1 MPILINDFVWRETET
16 EVLITVP
23 LKGVKPH
30 KADVFSTDEYIKV
43 NFPPFLFEVQLFA
56 PVVEEQCTVKLGNGK
71 IDFRL
76 VKRTAGLWGSLN
88 HPDAGSKDA
97 MKGNRE
103 KAIARAHER
112 AEQEV
117 EDRAMKKREEEQ
129 YAIKEQ
135 MRIEQEERER
145 IEREKQVITSL
156 IYKQALK
163 LPYCTVGTA

>member
-1 MPILINDFVWRETET
+1 MGDMPIIVKDFVWRETET

-30 KADVFSTDEYIKV
+30 KADIFSTDEYIKV

-56 PVVEEQCTVKLGNGK
+56 SVVEEQCTAKVGNGK

-76 VKRTAGLWGSLN
+76 VKRKAGLWGSLN
-88 HPDAGSKDA
+88 SSNARSKEA
-97 MKGNRE
+97 MKENRE
-103 KAIARAHER
+103 KAIARA
-112 AEQEV
+112 QEHAKQAI
-117 EDRAMKKREEEQ
+117 EDRDKKKREEDQ

-145 IEREKQVITSL
+145 IEREKQVIARFV
-156 IYKQALK
+156 YKQANVKVAML
-163 LPYCTVGTA
+163 

>member
-1 MPILINDFVWRETET
+1 MSNMPIIIKDFVWRETET

-30 KADVFSTDEYIKV
+30 KADIFSTDEYIKV

-56 PVVEEQCTVKLGNGK
+56 PVVEEQCTAKVGNGK

-76 VKRTAGLWGSLN
+76 VKRTAGLWGILN
-88 HPDAGSKDA
+88 NPDDRNRDA

-103 KAIARAHER
+103 KAIARAQER
-112 AEQEV
+112 AEQDIK
-117 EDRAMKKREEEQ
+117 DRAKKKREEEQ

-145 IEREKQVITSL
+145 IEKEKQVITRASF
-156 IYKQALK
+156 
-163 LPYCTVGTA
+163 TSRR